1 MLPSLH
7 AHPMPHFTPEQLI
20 VLLVLATSLV
30 LFITDRLRYDVVA
43 VMVVVSLA
51 TAGVLSPKQAYE
63 GFASPAVVLVAS
75 MYVFGFA
82 VSKWGLAEELSQRL
96 LLRGDPESVSERGL
110 LVRITFVAGLL
121 SAVLSNAGVV
131 AALIPV
137 VSSVSRRTQIAVS
150 RLLIPLS
157 YAGLIGGM
165 MTIIGT
171 SKNIAVND
179 LYRSMTATDGAPGR
193 EFGLFE
199 FSLFGFILV
208 CAVALYF
215 AGPGRHLLPKGR
227 VEEDLAEH
235 FEATRYVS
243 ELRVPDGSPLI
254 GKPLVGSGLN
264 EDDGLRVLGIVR
276 PNSASLLAP
285 GRYNVI
291 RPGDALLL
299 QGDPQ
304 TILRVSKSLD
314 LVSKHL
320 PASVLAGGDVTLVEA
335 VVPAGSSLA
344 GSTLKQVDFAAS
356 TGLNVLGM
364 YKHGEIHRTKLG
376 RVVLEVGDSL
386 LLQGHPPDIDR
397 MRRSRALL
405 ILDEVRTPLEG
416 RGAAVTLCLL
426 LGVVLLSA
434 VTSLHI
440 STAGLLGVIGL
451 LAARAV
457 TTAEIRAAI
466 NFPVLIL
473 IGGMMALGTAFQ
485 STGIAELIAGSI
497 TRALLGPY
505 AVLFLLLAV
514 TTGLTQIMNYVAAAL
529 IMTPVALDLARSMP
543 SVSEKELLMAVI
555 TGASLAF
562 MTPVAHQ
569 CNAMVV
575 GPGDYKYRDF
585 LKVGTPLTLL
595 LAVLSVF
602 LIPIFWGH

>member
-1 MLPSLH
+1 
-7 AHPMPHFTPEQLI
+7 MPDLTLDQIF
-20 VLLVLATSLV
+20 VLVVLATSLV

-51 TAGVLSPKQAYE
+51 MSGVLSPKQAYE
-63 GFASPAVVLVAS
+63 GFASPAVVLVAC
-75 MYVFGFA
+75 MYVFGFC
-82 VSKWGLAEELSQRL
+82 VSKWGLAEQLSQRL
-96 LLRGDPESVSERGL
+96 LLRGDPAKITERGL
-110 LVRITFVAGLL
+110 LVRITFVGGLL

-137 VSSVSRRTQIAVS
+137 ISSVSRRTKIAVS
-150 RLLIPLS
+150 KLLIPLS

-165 MTIIGT
+165 MTVIGT

-179 LYRSMTATDGAPGR
+179 LYRSMTATNGTPGR

-199 FSLFGFILV
+199 FSAFGFILV
-208 CAVALYF
+208 CVVALYF
-215 AGPGRHLLPKGR
+215 VGPGRHLLPTGR
-227 VEEDLAEH
+227 VDEDLAEH

-243 ELRVPDGSPLI
+243 ELRVPEGSPLV
-254 GKPLVGSGLN
+254 GKPLIDSGLN

-276 PNSASLLAP
+276 PNAASLLAP
-285 GRYNVI
+285 GRYNEI

-304 TILRVSKSLD
+304 TILRVSKDLD

-335 VVPAGSSLA
+335 VVPAGSALA

-376 RVVLEVGDSL
+376 RVRLEVGDSL

-416 RGAAVTLCLL
+416 RGATVTLCMLL
-426 LGVVLLSA
+426 AVVLASA

-451 LAARAV
+451 LATRV
-457 TTAEIRAAI
+457 VSTSEIRAAI

-485 STGIAELIAGSI
+485 DTGIAELIASGI
-497 TRALLGPY
+497 TNANLGPY
-505 AVLFLLLAV
+505 PVLFLLLIV
-514 TTGLTQIMNYVAAAL
+514 TTGLTQVMNYVAAAL
-529 IMTPVALDLARSMP
+529 IMTPVALDLAQSMS
-543 SVSEKELLMAVI
+543 SVSEKALLMAVI

-585 LKVGTPLTLL
+585 LKVGTPLTLI

-602 LIPIFWGH
+602 LIPVFWGL